1 MLSGICLI
9 SHDRFNGYQ
18 SVWSMCERHWFMKA
32 CVTLTAPQVCLARAV
47 SHVWADAFIVWVTTC
62 TSSMCCDTALVLQT
76 PSLNVFFFVVCFL
89 FHDLKKKCLMYY
101 QYELY
106 PHVQIVFGFC
116 WRSVTMTLLLTIL
129 IKFRKAAELKLPTQ
143 LWAQHEPQ
151 TPDHMDF
158 NQTHS
163 SSLSEVQGIWGTLQ
177 NSTTDASVL
186 GYF

>member
-1 MLSGICLI
+1 
-9 SHDRFNGYQ
+9 
-18 SVWSMCERHWFMKA
+18 
-32 CVTLTAPQVCLARAV
+32 
-47 SHVWADAFIVWVTTC
+47 
-62 TSSMCCDTALVLQT
+62 
-76 PSLNVFFFVVCFL
+76 
-89 FHDLKKKCLMYY
+89 MYY

-158 NQTHS
+158 NQTHCS
-163 SSLSEVQGIWGTLQ
+163 GHWAKSEESDEHFKTLTSVTQ
-177 NSTTDASVL
+177 NSTTDAWVL
-186 GYF
+186 GYCDVTL